1 MEPIVVTPPLLSI
14 EILSR
19 EHRMSDIQERV
30 EDYLAMG
37 VQVVWVV
44 DPQRR
49 RAYEALPNGA
59 MQPVPRELT
68 VAGTEIC
75 IPVPDIFAELDEMD
89 ATQS

>member
-1 MEPIVVTPPLLSI
+1 
-14 EILSR
+14 
-19 EHRMSDIQERV
+19 
-30 EDYLAMG
+30 
-37 VQVVWVV
+37 
-44 DPQRR
+44 
-49 RAYEALPNGA
+49 